1 MGSRFPVS
9 VNMVYSVR
17 LQLRRGR
24 FIVFMSSQWFDEI
37 YRKNA
42 LDMVRFAARLLGD
55 EEIAK
60 ELVQEAFLI
69 LLYKKDELR
78 LHPNL
83 DGWLYST
90 LRNLVMNEMQSSKYR
105 LEWPLSDT
113 RAIADIEPY
122 PFSLSEWLPQELTPG
137 ERNLLVWFYEEQLTY
152 AEIAARLGVSV
163 LACRTRMFRAKK
175 KCKDILE
182 NNF

>member
-1 MGSRFPVS
+1 
-9 VNMVYSVR
+9 
-17 LQLRRGR
+17 
-24 FIVFMSSQWFDEI
+24 MSSQWFDAL
-37 YRKNA
+37 YKKNA
-42 LDMVRFAARLLGD
+42 LDMVRFAARLIGD

-113 RAIADIEPY
+113 GQSRI
-122 PFSLSEWLPQELTPG
+122 
-137 ERNLLVWFYEEQLTY
+137 
-152 AEIAARLGVSV
+152 
-163 LACRTRMFRAKK
+163 
-175 KCKDILE
+175 
-182 NNF
+182 